1 MLVVEAIA
9 RIRRDHPGKG
19 VPIEKVARDL
29 KVARNAVRKV
39 VRSDETSAVY
49 ARKVQ
54 PRPKLGPWNAELER
68 RLEANEKK
76 PRRDRLS
83 TMQIYEDLAALG
95 HEGGY
100 DAVRRYAGAHFSLPG
115 AAGADRCRPR
125 RPMCR

>member
-1 MLVVEAIA
+1 MLVVETIA
-9 RIRRDHPGKG
+9 RIRREHLGKG
-19 VPIEKVARDL
+19 VPIRKLVRDL
-29 KVARNAVRKV
+29 KVARNTVRKV

-54 PRPKLGPWNAELER
+54 PRPKLGPWIAELER

-83 TMQIYEDLAALG
+83 MMRIYEVLALLG
-95 HEGGY
+95 YAGGY
-100 DAVRRYAGAHFSLPG
+100 DAVRRCAGAHDSFPG
-115 AAGADRCRPR
+115 AGGAGRWRRR